1 MAHRIISGIAVSAAL
16 LPASWNGKLG
26 IPVVQLHLGEL
37 SLESL
42 MPVVMPEF

>member
-1 MAHRIISGIAVSAAL
+1 MAHRIVSGIAFSAAL
-16 LPASWNGKLG
+16 LPASCSGKLG
-26 IPVVQLHLGEL
+26 IPGVELHLGEL